1 MNEGTF
7 IVSCIASLLEEK
19 LYFVHNVIHLQSHPL
34 STATEMKLFGGLN
47 YFLGAKLLIQ
57 WKTSQTF

>member
-7 IVSCIASLLEEK
+7 IVSCIAPLLEEK